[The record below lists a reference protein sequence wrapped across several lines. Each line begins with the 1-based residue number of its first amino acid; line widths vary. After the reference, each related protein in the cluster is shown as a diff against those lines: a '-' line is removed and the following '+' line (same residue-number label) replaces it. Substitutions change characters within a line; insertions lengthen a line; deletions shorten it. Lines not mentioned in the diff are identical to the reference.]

1 VRQHEQNNAADQNNI
16 RAALRSGRRRSP
28 SHRPVPEDVESRS
41 KTASNTQGD
50 QAAPDKPSIF
60 TAVQAQLALKL
71 EPTNGP
77 DDVIAIDDVGKAAED

>member
-1 VRQHEQNNAADQNNI
+1 MHRVTRTLPTCRHRQHHLQQRRTVVEDATGLTGIFDAD
-16 RAALRSGRRRSP
+16 LEWSP
-28 SHRPVPEDVESRS
+28 
-41 KTASNTQGD
+41 D

-77 DDVIAIDDVGKAAED
+77 DVIAIDDVGKPAEH